1 MADLRTTNPEPA
13 APHPLDPADVTP
25 AGARLGPHPQDA
37 AGPIVADAPNPVDLV
52 AGREPAEPGFV
63 PPASL
68 ADFAELARAALP
80 AEVWDFV
87 AGGSGTETTLAANR
101 AALDRVAVLPRMLA
115 GVDTPSTEAAL
126 PGGRYALPVAV
137 APMAYQKLL
146 HPDGEVGLAAAAR
159 AAGVPYVAST
169 LASTPIEEVA
179 AVGGTVWFQLYWL
192 RDRGMVADLLDRAL
206 TAGCAGLMVT
216 VDVPVLGRRLR
227 DVRNGFALPPHVT
240 AANLPGGRN
249 DLAHQGTPG
258 VSAVAAHTG
267 AVFAPALSWADLAW
281 LRERTPVPLLVKG
294 ILDPRDAVRAAEV
307 GVDAV
312 VVSNHGG
319 RQLDGAPG
327 SAAVLPEVVAAVGE
341 RCAVLLDSG
350 VRGGTDVLRALAL
363 GAAGVLVGRPL
374 LWALAAGGRAGAE
387 AALALLAAELRDAFV
402 LSGCADPAA
411 ARELRTRTGG

>member
-1 MADLRTTNPEPA
+1 MADPGTTA
-13 APHPLDPADVTP
+13 V
-25 AGARLGPHPQDA
+25 G
-37 AGPIVADAPNPVDLV
+37 
-52 AGREPAEPGFV
+52 
-63 PPASL
+63 PASL
-68 ADFAELARAALP
+68 ADFADLARAVLP

-87 AGGSGTETTLAANR
+87 AGGSGAETTLAANR

-115 GVDTPSTEAAL
+115 GVDVPATGAPL
-126 PGGRYALPVAV
+126 PGGRFALPVAV

-159 AAGVPYVAST
+159 AADVPYVAST

-192 RDRGMVADLLDRAL
+192 RDRAMVADLVDRAL

-240 AANLPGGRN
+240 AANLPGGRD

-258 VSAVAAHTG
+258 VSAVAVHTG
-267 AVFAPALSWADLAW
+267 AVFAPALSWADLEW

-294 ILDPRDAVRAAEV
+294 ILDPRDAARAAEV

-363 GAAGVLVGRPL
+363 GAAGVLVGRPM

-387 AALALLAAELRDAFV
+387 AALALLAAELRDALI
-402 LSGCADPAA
+402 LSGCVDPAA
-411 ARELRTRTGG
+411 ARQLRTLTGG